1 MRQFVNTPKR
11 TVFRE
16 NRIFRW
22 GGCFFDG
29 LSVFFTS
36 AFADVPHQLLKVNDC
51 YKLKKKMLIYLC
63 LNPAKRNKTKD
74 EWFLKFPSAGAFVGT
89 AF

>member
-1 MRQFVNTPKR
+1 MPRNPKKNKSTLRLFVNTPKR

-51 YKLKKKMLIYLC
+51 YKLKKKNVNLSL
-63 LNPAKRNKTKD
+63 PESSEA
-74 EWFLKFPSAGAFVGT
+74 
-89 AF
+89 